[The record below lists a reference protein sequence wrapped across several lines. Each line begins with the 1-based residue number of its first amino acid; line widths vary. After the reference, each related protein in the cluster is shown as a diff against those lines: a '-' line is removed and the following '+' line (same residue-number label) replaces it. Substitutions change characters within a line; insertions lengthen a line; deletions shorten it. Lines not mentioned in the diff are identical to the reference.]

1 MNRYKKQIIIF
12 LVIPTIFF
20 LVLEFLYTYFPI
32 ATNSSEVRII
42 EINNIKNE
50 GLKYAIF
57 GSSVSNGVL
66 GSNPNVYNNVFNGTT
81 VGATTLMGQ
90 YFLAKR
96 LLNNNKV
103 EQIFLSFTPHMLFF
117 DITNKNNNRVVRFFN
132 DSFKNSYEE
141 NILKKFDKN
150 YYNDNSYIINRRF
163 YINNL
168 IKNQKQFFNE
178 DKETRKVENIL
189 DKKLQICHNKNNRN
203 IEDKII
209 NHANSIYKANLDSH
223 ITYLFQLIREESL
236 NNKIIFVIEPMPKT
250 VYEKFLK
257 SKLYLDFIRELDY
270 YNIRYIDTNNDFGY
284 KDCMFKDQLHFK
296 EQFTINYEQFI
307 IKTLF
312 KNNLDNE
319 EK

>member
-1 MNRYKKQIIIF
+1 MYRH
-12 LVIPTIFF
+12 L
-20 LVLEFLYTYFPI
+20 PI
-32 ATNSSEVRII
+32 ATNSSEVRIM

-50 GLKYAIF
+50 NFKYAIF

-66 GSNPNVYNNVFNGTT
+66 GSNPNVYEGIYNGTT

-90 YFLAKR
+90 YFLSKR
-96 LLNNNKV
+96 LLDNNKV
-103 EQIFLSFTPHMLFF
+103 EKIFISFTPHMLFF
-117 DITNKNNNRVVRFFN
+117 NITNKKNNRVVRFFN
-132 DSFKNSYEE
+132 EAFKNDYEVE
-141 NILKKFDKN
+141 TLKKFDEN

-168 IKNQKQFFNE
+168 VKNQKQFFNE

-189 DKKLQICHNKNNRN
+189 DKKLQICNNKNNRN

-209 NHANSIYKANLDSH
+209 NHANSIYNANLDSH
-223 ITYLFQLIREESL
+223 IAYLFQLIKGESL

-257 SKLYLDFIRELDY
+257 SKLYLDFIKELDY
-270 YNIRYIDTNNDFGY
+270 YNIRYIDTNNNFEY
-284 KDCMFKDQLHFK
+284 KDCMFEDQLHFK
-296 EQFTINYEQFI
+296 KQFTINYEQFI

-312 KNNLDNE
+312 KNNLR
-319 EK
+319 

>member
-66 GSNPNVYNNVFNGTT
+66 GSNPNVYNNVYNGTT

-103 EQIFLSFTPHMLFF
+103 EKIFLSFTPHMLFV
-117 DITNKNNNRVVRFFN
+117 DITNKKNKRVVRFFN

-150 YYNDNSYIINRRF
+150 YAINSSYIINRRF
-163 YINNL
+163 YISNL

-178 DKETRKVENIL
+178 DKKTRKIEDTLNRKLQVCQKEN
-189 DKKLQICHNKNNRN
+189 DKKVQ
-203 IEDKII
+203 EKILS
-209 NHANSIYKANLDSH
+209 HSNSIYKTKLNPH
-223 ITYLFQLIREESL
+223 IPYLLQLISEQSL
-236 NNKIIFVIEPMPKT
+236 HDKFIFIIEPMPKT
-250 VYEKFLK
+250 VYAKFIQ
-257 SKLYLDFIRELDY
+257 SDLYLAFIKDLNHYHME
-270 YNIRYIDTNNDFGY
+270 YIDANKNFEFE
-284 KDCMFKDQLHFK
+284 DCMFRDQLHLK
-296 EQFTINYEQFI
+296 NQFSINYEQFLI
-307 IKTLF
+307 HTLF
-312 KNNLDNE
+312 NSKLDGGY
-319 EK
+319 